1 MLTSEPS
8 SSILQIL
15 ELSIWPILI
24 IAVVLIL
31 RNSINKIMNRFSS
44 ADDLKMSVGSL
55 SIQAKAMRELNQS
68 IDLGFNDTTLKK
80 SQIEALIDAKIRSI
94 QAAIDFEITK
104 TEIRADPRSIE
115 SKEILI
121 TTQDGEDFTGKTM
134 DISEAGVGFRSNAR
148 FGFHDIVAIKMVS
161 EQDAVSASESLTNRL
176 KIVRIEQAKEGFYY
190 GASMPTSNESPH
202 NIKQKQ

>member
-94 QAAIDFEITK
+94 QAAIDFEIT
-104 TEIRADPRSIE
+104 A
-115 SKEILI
+115 LI
-121 TTQDGEDFTGKTM
+121 PEALNQKKFSSPLKMARISPGKPWT
-134 DISEAGVGFRSNAR
+134 
-148 FGFHDIVAIKMVS
+148 
-161 EQDAVSASESLTNRL
+161 
-176 KIVRIEQAKEGFYY
+176 
-190 GASMPTSNESPH
+190 
-202 NIKQKQ
+202 

>member
-1 MLTSEPS
+1 MPTSELS
-8 SSILQIL
+8 SSIIQIL
-15 ELSIWPILI
+15 ELSIWPILA

-31 RNSINKIMNRFSS
+31 RNSINKVMNRISS
-44 ADDLKMSVGSL
+44 ADDLKMSLGSL

-80 SQIEALIDAKIRSI
+80 SQIEALIDAKIKSI

-104 TEIRADPRSIE
+104 TEIRSDPRSIE

-121 TTQDGEDFTGKTM
+121 TTEDGEDFTGQTM

-148 FGFHDIVAIKMVS
+148 FGFHDIVAIKMGP
-161 EQDAVSASESLTNRL
+161 EQDSVRAKKSRASLL

-190 GASMPTSNESPH
+190 GASLPT
-202 NIKQKQ
+202 